1 MAPKLY
7 DIRQIEELSA
17 SDKPSAEGAWWIML
31 QTAES
36 ICNAASL
43 RDPVNNAYLSE
54 FWKEAAPGV
63 EGFVSQDGNRP
74 LPYDD
79 LMQMVSFCGD
89 QMQEIVKNPRHNLV
103 KVDRMVRPEKARD
116 IGYKTINWLGKQPG
130 KTVREKMAGKS
141 TLLTQKK
148 EYSYDVKENQVAMML
163 YLQLMRRV
171 SNRINDGIKQGAYDV
186 LDSSQMEQMRK
197 IKKLLRESPLADV
210 KAKNHTLANNVLL
223 SDKNYS
229 VLWRAYMDMARF
241 DARVEKRWDMAL
253 ELFVQSVFLAINAE
267 LCTYDD
273 VYVIEERVKLQNV
286 QKMKISYVLGY
297 HYRIPYIVEL
307 ELDGRNISIHMYDSP
322 LYAGGKAEYIKN
334 LTMTF
339 SDATSKAEAE
349 ARRGTP
355 LFVDFNEDGKT
366 RREQLFADL
375 SCVKNIIS
383 ICQNVCF
390 DFAGINPYKY
400 VEDEY
405 TKNGFTASVSFD
417 IVSNGA
423 QIGIA
428 ADDIRSRNRFY
439 SDKAIAYTN
448 KSGHAIVYPNGIQ
461 QLHLKAD
468 EDIAI
473 RNAVLSDDSRGLKVV
488 LDEIHD
494 KVTLSQDDYF
504 FYLVPDALDEIRQK
518 S

>member
-197 IKKLLRESPLADV
+197 IKKGILFRIINETVILL
-210 KAKNHTLANNVLL
+210 KH
-223 SDKNYS
+223 
-229 VLWRAYMDMARF
+229 
-241 DARVEKRWDMAL
+241 
-253 ELFVQSVFLAINAE
+253 
-267 LCTYDD
+267 
-273 VYVIEERVKLQNV
+273 
-286 QKMKISYVLGY
+286 
-297 HYRIPYIVEL
+297 
-307 ELDGRNISIHMYDSP
+307 
-322 LYAGGKAEYIKN
+322 
-334 LTMTF
+334 
-339 SDATSKAEAE
+339 SKASMVNF
-349 ARRGTP
+349 P
-355 LFVDFNEDGKT
+355 LKYQETAMVSLN
-366 RREQLFADL
+366 
-375 SCVKNIIS
+375 
-383 ICQNVCF
+383 QN
-390 DFAGINPYKY
+390 
-400 VEDEY
+400 
-405 TKNGFTASVSFD
+405 
-417 IVSNGA
+417 
-423 QIGIA
+423 
-428 ADDIRSRNRFY
+428 
-439 SDKAIAYTN
+439 
-448 KSGHAIVYPNGIQ
+448 
-461 QLHLKAD
+461 
-468 EDIAI
+468 
-473 RNAVLSDDSRGLKVV
+473 
-488 LDEIHD
+488 
-494 KVTLSQDDYF
+494 
-504 FYLVPDALDEIRQK
+504 
-518 S
+518 